1 MLSQIKLIHQAGYTY
16 NDMKLDNIMV
26 GFPKSIRGHEDF
38 LHQIRMIDFGL
49 AQKYI
54 TDSGKH
60 IQAKK
65 ERFFQGNLIFAS
77 QHCFNLLTHS
87 RRDDL
92 ISLAYLM
99 LYLIDGDLAYL
110 TKDGGDSGENESQF
124 NQAEFQRIKELKN
137 NLTPKDLCE
146 SPEALTLLPFI
157 EEVFKYEFDQTPNYD
172 KLRDILL
179 TCLANVG
186 QKEDRLLDWNEQY
199 ERNKPM
205 QKPAL
210 LDLKKVQAETDL
222 LDDCKMENFDQM
234 NSYQFVADAMKRV
247 QAEANK
253 EDIIMH
259 ETFTGLMDLDL
270 NKQQSPTQA

>member
-1 MLSQIKLIHQAGYTY
+1 MEQLGETLENHLFARDEAFSPSCTYKIGIQILDQIKLIHHAGYTY

-26 GFPKSIRGHEDF
+26 GFPKSVRFHEEY
-38 LHQIRMIDFGL
+38 LHKIKMIDFGL

-54 TDSGKH
+54 DANGKH
-60 IQAKK
+60 IPAVK

-110 TKDGGDSGENESQF
+110 TKDGNDDQDDNESQF

-157 EEVFKYEFDQTPNYD
+157 EEVFTYEFDQTPNYD
-172 KLRDILL
+172 KLREILMR
-179 TCLANVG
+179 CLAREG
-186 QKEDRLLDWNEQY
+186 
-199 ERNKPM
+199 
-205 QKPAL
+205 
-210 LDLKKVQAETDL
+210 
-222 LDDCKMENFDQM
+222 
-234 NSYQFVADAMKRV
+234 
-247 QAEANK
+247 
-253 EDIIMH
+253 
-259 ETFTGLMDLDL
+259 
-270 NKQQSPTQA
+270 